1 MSTNDLAITRTWTPK
16 ARTSFQPHRDLP
28 FVQNELMKESLFPP
42 NGPKVAGP
50 YSPAVRAGGFV
61 FLSGQI
67 PADPQTGE
75 LVTGDIKKQ
84 CARVLDSLTL
94 VLEGCGLTLED
105 VVKTTVFLKDMNN
118 FAAMNEMYGSY
129 FPSNPPARTTVEVA
143 RLPRDVGIEIE
154 LVALDRP
161 K

>member
-1 MSTNDLAITRTWTPK
+1 MFPAPK
-16 ARTSFQPHRDLP
+16 GTGRVG
-28 FVQNELMKESLFPP
+28 VQNRLMKESIFPKK
-42 NGPKVAGP
+42 PKVAGP
-50 YSPAVRAGGFV
+50 YSPALRAGGFV

-67 PADPQTGE
+67 PANPDSGE
-75 LVTGDIKKQ
+75 LVTGDIKIQCKQ
-84 CARVLDSLTL
+84 VLENLKL
-94 VLEGCGLTLED
+94 VLEAAGLALED

-129 FPSNPPARTTVEVA
+129 FPGNPPARTTVEVA

-154 LVALDRP
+154 MIALDR